1 MGYLGRAAADAAEA
15 VLAVPVHQSPRVGE
29 NGTLGAR
36 EIRPDLTEILE
47 GTGLADIR
55 VLVGI
60 LDVRDVDGEI
70 GDAVV
75 DPPKRR
81 EAAGL
86 QKIPRL
92 GQRPQHRPLVLDVDE
107 LPAAHDGPDP
117 GLLPL
122 PAGVEPAAVETT
134 P

>member
-75 DPPKRR
+75 DPQKRR
-81 EAAGL
+81 AAAGL
-86 QKIPRL
+86 QKLPLL
-92 GQRPQHRPLVLDVDE
+92 GQHRQQSTAVTALAEVPSRPH
-107 LPAAHDGPDP
+107 G
-117 GLLPL
+117 
-122 PAGVEPAAVETT
+122 TT
-134 P
+134 